1 MIAVISIQSYRKKYN
16 INGIILS
23 IRLAAILNQ
32 LKKIRIKLYYDTSH
46 KIRQN
51 KFIPLTCTP

>member
-1 MIAVISIQSYRKKYN
+1 MIAVISIQSYRKIYN

-32 LKKIRIKLYYDTSH
+32 LKKDK
-46 KIRQN
+46 N
-51 KFIPLTCTP
+51 KALL